1 MADDLDLA
9 HTKFTLEYEYSWQT
23 QANHL
28 NLEALNQLPEA
39 QFLERIGGP
48 LEGETWLAAKVIA
61 SRPFADVEA
70 LIAAFEQAIESAST
84 DEKVKLIASHPDLAG
99 TLDRALSAASVQEQA
114 AAGLNH
120 LTPKEHAEFSA
131 LNNAYRTRFGFPFVI
146 CAREN
151 TKDSILTQFRQRLEQ
166 PRDQEIET
174 GAAQVFRILR
184 LRLLDLITD

>member
-1 MADDLDLA
+1 L
-9 HTKFTLEYEYSWQT
+9 KLEE
-23 QANHL
+23 
-28 NLEALNQLPEA
+28 LNQLEEA

-48 LEGETWLAAKVIA
+48 LEGETWLAAQVIT
-61 SRPFADVEA
+61 SRPFDDVEG
-70 LIAAFEQAIESAST
+70 LITAFEQAIDSAST

-120 LTPKEHAEFSA
+120 LTPDEHAEFSA
-131 LNNAYRTRFGFPFVI
+131 LNNAYRARFGFPFVI

-166 PRDQEIET
+166 SREQEIET

-184 LRLLDLITD
+184 LRLLDLIEA